1 MAGDRLTGD
10 AVRFLVAGG
19 LNTALT
25 SLVYF
30 IGLTVVP
37 SGVSYTM
44 AWLAGLAFVMMYYPE
59 RVFLG
64 GRTGIADRLAMG
76 ASVIAVFLIGL
87 ASLHLL
93 ERALKNATAAFF
105 ITLVMTT
112 ILNFAIS
119 RWILRRTW

>member
-1 MAGDRLTGD
+1 MARDRLAGD
-10 AVRFLVAGG
+10 AVRFLIAGG

-44 AWLAGLAFVMMYYPE
+44 AWLAGLAFVMVYYPD
-59 RVFLG
+59 RVFPG

-93 ERALKNATAAFF
+93 ERALTSAAAAFF
-105 ITLVMTT
+105 ITLALTT

-119 RWILRRTW
+119 RWILRRAS

>member
-1 MAGDRLTGD
+1 MAEGRLAGD

-44 AWLAGLAFVMMYYPE
+44 AWLAGLAFVMVYYPE

-93 ERALKNATAAFF
+93 ERALTNATAAFF

-119 RWILRRTW
+119 RWILRRT